1 MIDEPGCF
9 QTNSQL
15 SRTGLS
21 RWADE
26 GVEEARRKGSE
37 ARAKALEGKPASF
50 LALAPS
56 WGSFWIILTCL
67 GTSATTQPCLWLA
80 LDEDGG

>member
-9 QTNSQL
+9 PTNSQL
-15 SRTGLS
+15 SRTGRS

-37 ARAKALEGKPASF
+37 ARAKALVASSRQASF
-50 LALAPS
+50 LFGSSSFLGLFLAN
-56 WGSFWIILTCL
+56 
-67 GTSATTQPCLWLA
+67 
-80 LDEDGG
+80 LDLLRY